1 MLQWVYLDVMPTKSW
16 ASFFV
21 FRSMISTHNVRNI
34 SLTLFSLLFVFTT
47 SPLSLSRRQC
57 DQIWR
62 NFATLANVYKN
73 LAYFWQFISYL
84 ATCILWQIWDI
95 IGLNIITTNG
105 QILKNN
111 VTIWSHCSSR
121 LHPCKSPFGPI
132 VTKVLQSSIYIYRDM
147 RIGVL
152 ESEEERK
159 GESWKIF
166 FSFFKKWA
174 ILASFPFIFSLFRQ
188 TNNTILQQMNVFGRL
203 YRASDN
209 SDNNGSFLKR
219 IYIYKRNW
227 WVSDVSLF
235 DSFSGFPLM
244 GIEPRIGIMETP
256 STRSIY
262 NYSAT
267 TSVIR
272 FGEIPPLWQK
282 N

>member
-1 MLQWVYLDVMPTKSW
+1 
-16 ASFFV
+16 
-21 FRSMISTHNVRNI
+21 
-34 SLTLFSLLFVFTT
+34 
-47 SPLSLSRRQC
+47 
-57 DQIWR
+57 
-62 NFATLANVYKN
+62 
-73 LAYFWQFISYL
+73 
-84 ATCILWQIWDI
+84 
-95 IGLNIITTNG
+95 
-105 QILKNN
+105 
-111 VTIWSHCSSR
+111 
-121 LHPCKSPFGPI
+121 
-132 VTKVLQSSIYIYRDM
+132 
-147 RIGVL
+147 
-152 ESEEERK
+152 
-159 GESWKIF
+159 
-166 FSFFKKWA
+166 
-174 ILASFPFIFSLFRQ
+174 
-188 TNNTILQQMNVFGRL
+188 MNVFGRL